1 MKNDTSMLTIVN
13 VLRNRAL
20 CQQDQKAY
28 SFLQDGERESS
39 TLSYGE
45 LDRISKAIA
54 VQLQSIGAAGQ
65 RALLL
70 YPSGLEFIAA
80 FCGCL
85 YAGVVAVPAYP
96 PRANQKMSRLEA
108 IIADAQ
114 AQVILTTEA
123 LLTNI
128 KSRIAQN
135 PQLAALPCFAT
146 DQIDENQ
153 ADSWQEASLYGSTL
167 AFLQYTSGSTGT
179 PKGVMVSHENL
190 LHNEKIIQKA
200 FEHSS
205 QSSVVGWLPLFH
217 DMGLIGN
224 MLQPLYVGIPCIL
237 MPPEAFLQRPLR
249 WLQAISRYKA
259 TTSGGPN
266 FAYDFCVSK
275 ITDEQRAT
283 LDLSSWQ
290 VAFSGAEPVRAE
302 TMARFAAAF
311 ADCGFRREA
320 FYPCYGMAETTLIV
334 SGGRV
339 SAQPVLQNVQKQAL
353 EQNRVVPALREDD
366 ECQTLVGCG
375 QCLEDLEIIIAHPQT
390 MERCQPNEVGEIWVS
405 GPSVAQGYWNRQEQT
420 EQSFQAQL
428 RDTGSGSFLR
438 TGDLGFL
445 LNGELFVTGRL
456 KDVIII
462 RGRNYYP
469 QDIELTVEQSH
480 PALRSNSGAAFSVDF
495 GGEEKLVVAQEVER
509 SYLRKLNANEVI
521 GSIRRAVAQQH
532 DLEVYA
538 VLLLKTVSLPKTSSG
553 KVQRSACRAKFLAG
567 TLDIVADWSPNPK
580 YKTNFR
586 DLETEVESLWQ
597 QLQTAK
603 LQPEQ
608 SSNKHSDE
616 QASNQQVSPSQEAI
630 EAWLISKIS
639 KQLASSDEI
648 DIRQPLVQYGL
659 SSLAAVGISGDL
671 QEWLGRELSPTLLYD
686 YPTIESLAQ
695 YLAGLET
702 RVNQQDVSQ
711 SPTTEEAIAIIG
723 IGCRFPGAKDPQ
735 TFWQLL
741 HDGVDAI
748 SEVSSSRWDMSHFSN
763 ETIAQMKEM
772 HTRWGGFLEQ
782 VDQFDPQFFGIA
794 PREAELM
801 DPQQRLLLE
810 VSWEA
815 LENAGQTQQQLA
827 GSQTGVF
834 IGISNYDY
842 SRLLFNHTVAT
853 DPYFGTGNAFSI
865 AANRL
870 SYVLDL
876 RGPSWAV
883 DTACSSS
890 LVAVHQACQSLQQG
904 ECHLALAGGV
914 NLILSPELTITF
926 SKAGMI
932 AVDGRC
938 KTFDA
943 KANGYVRGEGC
954 GVVVLKRISDA
965 LRDGDNI
972 LAVIKGSAVN
982 QDGRSNGLT
991 APNPLS
997 QRAVISHALKNAKV
1011 QPAQISYVEAHGTG
1025 TPLGD
1030 PIEVNSLKD
1039 MLMQGRSPDQP
1050 CWIGS
1055 VKTNIGHLEAAS
1067 GIASLIKVVLSLQ
1080 HKEIPPHLHLEQIN
1094 PYISIDGTPLS
1105 IPTKLQK
1112 WVTGNERRLAGVS
1125 SFGFGGTNAHV
1136 VLEEASTTVSVE
1148 AERERPK
1155 HILTFSAKSDKAL
1168 QELAQRYV
1176 ETLDATSPL
1185 ADVCYTANTGRSSG
1199 GAASLT
1205 HFDYRLAV
1213 VAESTVQLR
1222 EQLDAFVVKKETGGL
1237 ISRQLRSQKPP
1248 RLAFLFTGQGSQYV
1262 GMGRELYLTQPTF
1275 RASLDRCDEIL
1286 RPYLDKPLL
1295 NVLYPEPGET
1305 SPIDATA
1312 YTQPTLFALEYAL
1325 FQLWKSWGIEPTV
1338 VMGHSVGEYVAACV
1352 AGVFS
1357 LEDGLKLIAE
1367 RARFMQA
1374 LPQDGEMVAVFADE
1388 ATVTAAIRP
1397 YAQQVSIAAINGPQS
1412 IVVSG
1417 RKQAVGSVADILEAQ
1432 EVKTKKLN
1440 VSHAFHSPLMEPM
1453 LADFQRIAHEIT
1465 YSLPRIDLI
1474 SNVTGKL
1481 VTAQIATPEY
1491 WCHHIRQP
1499 VRFAQSIETLAQQ
1512 GYEVFVECG
1521 PKPTLLGMGRQ
1532 CLKEGVAV
1540 WLPSLRQGQSEW
1552 QEILQSLGELY
1563 VRGVRVDWSGF
1574 DRDYPRRLLQLPTYP
1589 FQRKRYWV
1597 DIAKNDH
1604 LKADNLSQG
1613 TVQTPIINLISLG
1626 DTQQLLQHLEK
1637 TEELSEDELKV
1648 LPKLLKLLVKQNQQ
1662 QVVAASIKDW
1672 FYEIEWQS
1680 LPRQVNTQEKNGFQK
1695 PGSWLIFADSEGV
1708 GKTLAELLHSRGH
1721 TCILV
1726 YAGDTYKTE
1735 EAGTWSINPSN
1746 PADFERLF
1754 QEVLGTLNLP
1764 LQGVVHLWSL
1774 EAELASKL
1782 TISSLEQ
1789 TQTFGVGSLLY
1800 LIKWL
1805 GHNLPNHQSPITNQQ
1820 SLPRLWLVTRGAVSV
1835 GSELPGIAQA
1845 SLWGMG
1851 KVVALEHP
1859 ELWGGMLDLAPHTV
1873 ETLHTTPQHD
1883 EATKLLAEIE
1893 DSFGEDHLAFR
1904 NGNRYVARL
1913 VRKQLAESKKVVLRL
1928 DGTYL
1933 ITGGLGALGLSVAQW
1948 MVERGAKQLVLIGRR
1963 IASSEAQETLR
1974 QLEQKGAKILVVQ
1987 ADVSERED
1995 VSRLLEE
2002 VKNSMPPLRGIVHAA
2017 GVLQDGM
2024 LLGQTWESFHRVM
2037 APKVQGAWNLHTL
2050 TQNLELDFFV
2060 CFSSVSALLGS
2071 PGQANYA
2078 AANHFLD
2085 VLAHYR
2091 HGLGLPALSVN
2102 WGPWTGGGMAV
2113 EESQTRLSRMGIQGL
2128 QPEQAIAALESMLG
2142 ANCVQTTVANVDWSL
2157 FKELYEARG
2166 KRSLL
2171 ELLAEQPHEAQLPQQ
2186 SVQQS
2191 EILQRLQAVAPSER
2205 ISLLIAYIQGEV
2217 AKVLGLEPSNLP
2229 DPQQGFF
2236 DMGMDSLMAAEFK
2249 NRLEVSLET
2258 SVPVTL
2264 MFDFPTIKDLAWYI
2278 AKEVMGWEL
2287 PATDETE
2294 LSKGEDELTE
2304 ALSEVEQLS
2313 EDKVEASLA
2322 EELAKLETFL
2332 KKN

>member
-1 MKNDTSMLTIVN
+1 MKKAISIPNIVG
-13 VLRNRAL
+13 VLRNRAIY
-20 CQQDQKAY
+20 QKDQTAY
-28 SFLQDGERESS
+28 KFLQDGERESS
-39 TLSYGE
+39 SISYGE
-45 LDRISKAIA
+45 LDQRSKVIA
-54 VQLQSIGAAGQ
+54 SQLQSMGATGQ

-80 FCGCL
+80 FFGCL

-108 IIADAQ
+108 IVGDAQ
-114 AQVILTTEA
+114 ARVILTTVA
-123 LLTNI
+123 LLNNI
-128 KSRIAQN
+128 ESRVAQN
-135 PQLAALPCFAT
+135 PELSALPCLAT
-146 DQIDENQ
+146 DNMDENQ
-153 ADSWQEASLYGSTL
+153 AESWQETALCESTL

-179 PKGVMVSHENL
+179 PKGAMVSHGNL
-190 LHNEKIIQKA
+190 LHNEKIIQKG
-200 FEHSS
+200 FDHSS

-224 MLQPLYVGIPCIL
+224 VLQPLYVGIPCIL
-237 MPPEAFLQRPLR
+237 MSPEAFLQRPLR
-249 WLQAISRYKA
+249 WLQAISQYKA

-266 FAYDFCVSK
+266 FAYDLCVSK
-275 ITDEQRAT
+275 ITEEQRAT
-283 LDLSSWQ
+283 LDLSSWE
-290 VAFSGAEPVRAE
+290 VAFSGAETVRAE

-311 ADCGFRREA
+311 ASCGFRREA

-334 SGGRV
+334 SGGDA
-339 SAQPVLQNVQKQAL
+339 SAQPVVQTFKKASL
-353 EQNRVVPALREDD
+353 EKNRVVPVLTEDD
-366 ECQTLVGCG
+366 DSQTVVGCG
-375 QCLEDLEIIIAHPQT
+375 RALEDLEIVIANPQT

-420 EQSFQAQL
+420 QETFRAQL
-428 RDTGSGSFLR
+428 QDTVAKPFLR

-462 RGRNYYP
+462 RGRNHYP

-480 PALRSNSGAAFSVDF
+480 PALRSNAGAAFSVDF
-495 GGEEKLVVAQEVER
+495 AGEEKLVVVQEVER

-521 GSIRRAVAQQH
+521 GAIRRSVAEQH

-538 VLLLKTVSLPKTSSG
+538 VMLLKTVSLPKTSSG
-553 KVQRSACRAKFLAG
+553 KVQRSTCRAAFLAG
-567 TLDIVADWSPNPK
+567 SLDVVADWSANPQYQTK
-580 YKTNFR
+580 FR
-586 DLETEVESLWQ
+586 DLETEVESLLQ
-597 QLQTAK
+597 KVQTAK
-603 LQPEQ
+603 LQPEDSQ
-608 SSNKHSDE
+608 NNHSHE
-616 QASNQQVSPSQEAI
+616 QVLNQQTSQSIEAI
-630 EAWLISKIS
+630 EAWLISNIRA
-639 KQLASSDEI
+639 QLASSEEI

-671 QEWLGRELSPTLLYD
+671 QEWLGREISPTILYD

-695 YLAGLET
+695 HLGGLET
-702 RVNQQDVSQ
+702 RVNQPDAHST
-711 SPTTEEAIAIIG
+711 PTTTEAIAIIG
-723 IGCRFPGAKDPQ
+723 MGCRFPGATDPQ

-748 SEVSSSRWDMSHFSN
+748 KEVPPSRWDKTADI
-763 ETIAQMKEM
+763 EEI

-810 VSWEA
+810 VGWEA

-834 IGISNYDY
+834 IGISNFDY
-842 SRLLFNHTVAT
+842 SRLQFNHAVAT
-853 DPYFGTGNAFSI
+853 DPYCGTGNAFSI

-914 NLILSPELTITF
+914 NLILSPEVSVTF
-926 SKAGMI
+926 SKAGMM

-954 GVVVLKRISDA
+954 GIVVLKRISDA
-965 LRDGDNI
+965 LKDGDNI

-991 APNPLS
+991 APNALS
-997 QRAVISHALKNAKV
+997 QQAVIRQALENAQV
-1011 QPAQISYVEAHGTG
+1011 QPAEISYVEAHGTG
-1025 TPLGD
+1025 TSLGD

-1055 VKTNIGHLEAAS
+1055 VKTNIGHLESAS
-1067 GIASLIKVVLSLQ
+1067 GIASLIKVVLCLQ
-1080 HKEIPPHLHLEQIN
+1080 HKEIPPHLHLTQLN
-1094 PYISIDGTPLS
+1094 PYIYIEGTPLS
-1105 IPTKLQK
+1105 IPTKLQEWLPGK
-1112 WVTGNERRLAGVS
+1112 ELRLAGVS

-1136 VLEEASTTVSVE
+1136 VLEEAPTIASVE
-1148 AERERPK
+1148 TEIERPK
-1155 HILTFSAKSDKAL
+1155 HILTLSAKNELAL

-1176 ETLDATSPL
+1176 DMPASLL
-1185 ADVCYTANTGRSSG
+1185 ADVCYTANTGRS
-1199 GAASLT
+1199 

-1222 EQLDAFVVKKETGGL
+1222 EQLQAFATSRETSG
-1237 ISRQLRSQKPP
+1237 LRSGYRTQKPP
-1248 RLAFLFTGQGSQYV
+1248 RLAFLFTGQGSQYI

-1275 RASLDRCDEIL
+1275 RQNLHLCEEIL
-1286 RPYLDKPLL
+1286 RLYLEKPLL

-1305 SPIDATA
+1305 SPIDTTA
-1312 YTQPTLFALEYAL
+1312 YTQPILFALEYAL

-1338 VMGHSVGEYVAACV
+1338 VMGHSLGEYVAATV

-1367 RARFMQA
+1367 RGRLMQA
-1374 LPQDGEMVAVFADE
+1374 LRQDGEMVAVFANE
-1388 ATVTAAIRP
+1388 ATVTAAIQP
-1397 YAQQVSIAAINGPQS
+1397 YTLEVSIAALNGPQS
-1412 IVVSG
+1412 VVVSG
-1417 RKQAVGSVADILEAQ
+1417 RQQAVNRVVEALKAQ
-1432 EVKTKKLN
+1432 GVKTKKLN

-1453 LADFQRIAHEIT
+1453 LVDFQHIARDVT
-1465 YSLPRIDLI
+1465 YATPRIDLI
-1474 SNVTGKL
+1474 SNITGKL
-1481 VTAQIATPEY
+1481 ATAEIATPEY
-1491 WCHHIRQP
+1491 WCRHIRQP
-1499 VRFAQSIETLAQQ
+1499 VRFAASMETLAQQ
-1512 GYEVFVECG
+1512 GYQVFVECG
-1521 PKPTLLGMGRQ
+1521 AKPTLLGMGRQ
-1532 CLKEGVAV
+1532 CLPDVETQRYKEHGTGSNYVFI
-1540 WLPSLRQGQSEW
+1540 PSLRQGQSKW

-1574 DRDYPRRLLQLPTYP
+1574 DRDYPRRRLQLPTYP
-1589 FQRKRYWV
+1589 FQRKSYWV
-1597 DIAKNDH
+1597 DVPKRQMLAG
-1604 LKADNLSQG
+1604 NLSQA
-1613 TVQTPIINLISLG
+1613 TVQTPLINLISQG
-1626 DTQQLLQHLEK
+1626 DTQQLIQHLET

-1648 LPKLLKLLVKQNQQ
+1648 LPKLLNLLVKQNQQ
-1662 QVVAASIKDW
+1662 QLLSASIKDW
-1672 FYEIEWQS
+1672 LYEIEWQVK
-1680 LPRQVNTQEKNGFQK
+1680 PRQEVLDVTSRQKNGFHK
-1695 PGSWLIFADSEGV
+1695 AGGWLIFADSEGV
-1708 GKTLAELLHSRGH
+1708 GKTLAQLLQARGH

-1726 YAGDTYKTE
+1726 YAGDTYKAK
-1735 EAGTWSINPSN
+1735 EAGTWSINPKN
-1746 PADFERLF
+1746 PADFEQLF
-1754 QEVLGTLNLP
+1754 PEVLGNLDLP
-1764 LQGVVHLWSL
+1764 LQGIVHLWSL
-1774 EAELASKL
+1774 EAELASNL

-1789 TQTFGVGSLLY
+1789 AKIAVSSVLHMLQA
-1800 LIKWL
+1800 LIK
-1805 GHNLPNHQSPITNQQ
+1805 GQGEFPSLPS
-1820 SLPRLWLVTRGAVSV
+1820 PRLWLLTRGAVPIDSNLTGV
-1835 GSELPGIAQA
+1835 AQA
-1845 SLWGMG
+1845 PLWGLG

-1859 ELWGGMLDLAPHTV
+1859 DLWGGMLDLAP
-1873 ETLHTTPQHD
+1873 ESTTD

-1893 DSFGEDHLAFR
+1893 YSFGEDHIAFR

-1913 VRKQLAESKKVVLRL
+1913 VPKQLQEYKKVAFRS

-1948 MVERGAKQLVLIGRR
+1948 MVEKGARQLVLIGRSG
-1963 IASSEAQETLR
+1963 ASPEAQETLQ
-1974 QLEQKGAKILVVQ
+1974 QLEQKGAKVVVAQ
-1987 ADVSERED
+1987 ADVSEQED

-2002 VKNSMPPLRGIVHAA
+2002 VKNCMPPLRGIIHAA
-2017 GVLQDGM
+2017 GMLQDGM
-2024 LLGQTWESFHRVM
+2024 LLGQTWESFSRVM
-2037 APKVQGAWNLHTL
+2037 APKVQGAWNLHAL
-2050 TQNLELDFFV
+2050 TQNLDLDFFV
-2060 CFSSVSALLGS
+2060 CFSSISALLGS
-2071 PGQANYA
+2071 PGQGNYA

-2085 VLAHYR
+2085 MLAHYR
-2091 HGLGLPALSVN
+2091 QGLGLPALSVN
-2102 WGPWTGGGMAV
+2102 WGPWAGGGMAV
-2113 EESQTRLSRMGIQGL
+2113 EELQTRLRRKGLQGL
-2128 QPEQAIAALESMLG
+2128 PPEQAIAAMESLLG

-2157 FKELYEARG
+2157 FKELYETRG

-2171 ELLAEQPHEAQLPQQ
+2171 ELLAIQPHAAKLPPL
-2186 SVQQS
+2186 VQP
-2191 EILQRLQAVAPSER
+2191 EILQQLQAVGTSESPTERFHER

-2236 DMGMDSLMAAEFK
+2236 DMGMDSLMAVEFK
-2249 NRLEVSLET
+2249 NRLEVSLGT

-2264 MFDFPTIKDLAWYI
+2264 MFDFPTIKDLAWYV

-2287 PATDETE
+2287 TEEGDSELPAQ
-2294 LSKGEDELTE
+2294 DELAE
-2304 ALSEVEQLS
+2304 ALSEVEELS
-2313 EDKVEASLA
+2313 EDRVDASIV

-2332 KKN
+2332 RNN